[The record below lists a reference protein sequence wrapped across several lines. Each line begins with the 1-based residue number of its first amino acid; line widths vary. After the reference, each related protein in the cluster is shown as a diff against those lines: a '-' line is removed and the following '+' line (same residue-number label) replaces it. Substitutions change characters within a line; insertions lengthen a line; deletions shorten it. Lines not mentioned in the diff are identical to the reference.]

1 MIKLYADDV
10 YSLFVIHFLI
20 QGMLEEYKPED
31 VDIKMYFSEE
41 ELKHVYEVT
50 INLEKY
56 EQTGIKS
63 VFSAEPKL
71 FKKR

>member
-1 MIKLYADDV
+1 MIRLYADDV

-63 VFSAEPKL
+63 VFGAAPRL
-71 FKKR
+71 FKER

>member
-1 MIKLYADDV
+1 MIRLYADDV

-63 VFSAEPKL
+63 VFDAAPRL
-71 FKKR
+71 FKER